1 MALSR
6 KELARRKVLGE
17 QRAKVRFLIKQC
29 LANNEYSGASLAKR
43 LQCSE
48 QNVSSTLLGHGHS
61 KLVLSGLRAAGV
73 PEDLL
78 FDPHMEDGK

>member
-29 LANNEYSGASLAKR
+29 LANNEY
-43 LQCSE
+43 
-48 QNVSSTLLGHGHS
+48 
-61 KLVLSGLRAAGV
+61 
-73 PEDLL
+73 
-78 FDPHMEDGK
+78 MDGE